1 MRLRWSLQSLDT
13 LVVIVAG
20 IVKTSLMTLSPMSL
34 DLAYAVHQT
43 LVGSVQGRTPYGIFI
58 KTMIA
63 FWTTIPVDHP
73 SLLMNW
79 TVDIFQP
86 SLGLYLL
93 VFLLKFPLLVLDVLT
108 AVVIY
113 RVALNAGV
121 GEHKAKLAFFLWFLN
136 PYVVLTNEMWGTV
149 EILPTFLL
157 VLAFGSLQT
166 KRSRIWSALTY
177 AGATAVKLF
186 PFILL
191 PVFLSVYRPRK
202 KLSTLFVL
210 ACALGVSSYFA
221 WIYLAGYNPWFQLRQ
236 YDLFTQNFDEY
247 VLSATTGGAVGLA
260 TIALIITYVLIAERW
275 PRQGD
280 QAVIFDAVLLT
291 LLVFLGLSSWY
302 PQALIWLIPFLVLDV
317 VLGKRNISYLV
328 VLLSS
333 AFFFDCVAFY
343 QYFIANGNAFF
354 FVPANTEFLKSAV
367 SAYRVFAKADANVL
381 VGGPFTRSLFTV
393 TSMIYSAK
401 LIEKRTGLIS
411 TLQAR
416 LFRNDEAAH

>member
-1 MRLRWSLQSLDT
+1 VRLRWPLHSLET
-13 LVVIVAG
+13 FVVIVAG
-20 IVKTSLMTLSPMSL
+20 IVKASLMTLSPMSL

-63 FWTTIPVDHP
+63 FWTAIPVDHP
-73 SLLMNW
+73 SLLTNW

-86 SLGLYLL
+86 SFGLYLL

-113 RVALNAGV
+113 WFALNAEV
-121 GEHKAKLAFFLWFLN
+121 GKDKARFAFFLWFLN
-136 PYVVLTNEMWGTV
+136 PYVLLTNEMWGTV

-157 VLAFGSLQT
+157 VLAFGSLQI

-191 PVFLSVYRPRK
+191 PIFLSVYRPRR
-202 KLSTLFVL
+202 KLSLLFVL

-221 WIYLAGYNPWFQLRQ
+221 WISLAGYSPWFQLKQ

-247 VLSATTGGAVGLA
+247 VLSATTGAAVGLA

-275 PRQGD
+275 PRD
-280 QAVIFDAVLLT
+280 QAATFDGALLI
-291 LLVFLGLSSWY
+291 LLVFFGLSSWF
-302 PQALIWLIPFLVLDV
+302 PQSLIWLIPFLVLDTV
-317 VLGKRNISYLV
+317 IGNRSIHYLII
-328 VLLSS
+328 LLSS
-333 AFFFDCVAFY
+333 ALFFDVIAFY
-343 QYFIANGNAFF
+343 QYFTANGNAFF
-354 FVPANTEFLKSAV
+354 FVPASNHILKIAV
-367 SAYRVFAKADANVL
+367 TAYETFAKTDAIVL
-381 VGGPFTRSLFTV
+381 FGGPFARALFFATC
-393 TSMIYSAK
+393 MIYS
-401 LIEKRTGLIS
+401 LRIIEKRTGLIS
-411 TLQAR
+411 TFIELIKHSSGG
-416 LFRNDEAAH
+416 DK

>member
-1 MRLRWSLQSLDT
+1 MQSLET

-221 WIYLAGYNPWFQLRQ
+221 WIYLAGYNPWFQLKQ
-236 YDLFTQNFDEY
+236 YDLFTQSFDEY
-247 VLSATTGGAVGLA
+247 VLSATRGAGAVGLA
-260 TIALIITYVLIAERW
+260 TIALIIMYVLIAERW
-275 PRQGD
+275 PRD
-280 QAVIFDAVLLT
+280 QAVTFDGALLIM
-291 LLVFLGLSSWY
+291 LVFFGLSSWF
-302 PQALIWLIPFLVLDV
+302 PQSLIWLIPFLVLDAAI
-317 VLGKRNISYLV
+317 RNRSIRYLII
-328 VLLSS
+328 LLSS
-333 AFFFDCVAFY
+333 ALFFDIIAFH
-343 QYFIANGNAFF
+343 QYFTANGNAFF
-354 FVPANTEFLKSAV
+354 FVPASNHILKTAV
-367 SAYRVFAKADANVL
+367 AAYETFAKTNAVVL
-381 VGGPFTRSLFTV
+381 FGGPFARALFFATC
-393 TSMIYSAK
+393 MIYSLK
-401 LIEKRTGLIS
+401 IIEKRTRLIS
-411 TLQAR
+411 TFIELIKY
-416 LFRNDEAAH
+416 NSGGDK